1 MYEQYFYLRLC
12 LGFNISSPPFPDSRS
27 ATVHMPCKA
36 RQLDLTYAELSF
48 VHRANDNS
56 LYDRPNIRVQG
67 EVDIV

>member
-1 MYEQYFYLRLC
+1 MYEQYFYLRPC
-12 LGFNISSPPFPDSRS
+12 LGFKISTPPP
-27 ATVHMPCKA
+27 TVHMPCKA